1 MTDCSSD
8 VCAIVLAAGQG
19 RRFRERFDVDKL
31 LAPSAQQGESEP
43 VLLSTLR
50 ALQGATERL
59 VVVVR
64 QDNRELIAWLDR
76 MSSQVNVEVY
86 PVRSDGLGHSLAQAV
101 ARFPARRGWLVA
113 LGDMP
118 YVRPDSVQRIAEAI
132 RPDSL
137 IVPVYRGQRGHPRGI
152 GREHRDALLGLTGD
166 HGAQQLFAQSD
177 VVELP
182 VDDPGVLLDIDRP
195 DDVLPHRC
203 DSTTP
208 ERSALSRG
216 RTSLKPQ

>member
-1 MTDCSSD
+1 MTDSSPD

-19 RRFRERFDVDKL
+19 RRFRARLDVDKL
-31 LAPSAQQGESEP
+31 LAPSAQQVDSEP

-50 ALQGATERL
+50 ALQGTTERL

-76 MSSQVNVEVY
+76 ISPQLNAEVY
-86 PVRSDGLGHSLAQAV
+86 SVLSDGLGHSLAQAV
-101 ARFPARRGWLVA
+101 ARYPARRGWLVV

-118 YVRPDSVQRIAEAI
+118 YVRPDSVQRIADAI

-137 IVPVYRGQRGHPRGI
+137 IVPVYRGQRGNPRGI
-152 GREHRDALLGLTGD
+152 GCLHQDELLGLTGD
-166 HGAQQLFAQSD
+166 RGAQQVFAQSD

-195 DDVLPHRC
+195 EDVLPHRC
-203 DSTTP
+203 DATTP

-216 RTSLKPQ
+216 RTSLKPE